1 MRNANPRD
9 GEIGRSW
16 GKWFDRQSER
26 RAAMVH
32 AHERARAVSDA
43 AIQGILSA
51 RQKPPAARLIVGK
64 KPECL
69 CGCKGDPFICIE
81 ADGS

>member
-16 GKWFDRQSER
+16 GKWFPRKVQQR
-26 RAAMVH
+26 TTMVH
-32 AHERARAVSDA
+32 AHERARVVP
-43 AIQGILSA
+43 IGKPGIGSRWLVT
-51 RQKPPAARLIVGK
+51 QE
-64 KPECL
+64 PECQ

>member
-16 GKWFDRQSER
+16 GRWFHKRAER
-26 RAAMVH
+26 STAM
-32 AHERARAVSDA
+32 AHVFQRMDADDARIRD
-43 AIQGILSA
+43 IL
-51 RQKPPAARLIVGK
+51 RGNVQPAARLSLATSIIC
-64 KPECL
+64 P

>member
-16 GKWFDRQSER
+16 GKWFDRQTER

-32 AHERARAVSDA
+32 AHERAMPTPIGRPGLGRTWFVADKQS
-43 AIQGILSA
+43 
-51 RQKPPAARLIVGK
+51 
-64 KPECL
+64 ECP